1 MAFIASNYGM
11 VHGISKAWAPEM
23 KNAKLETLGYFR
35 NMWFWTWKLSTW
47 VREWVKSSKAQHIL
61 WVIHILAVSS
71 GASASWMDPEPR
83 FQHENLLGSRLSD
96 HGPLWYG
103 HDPHAGLC
111 SMAVTSDGSSESNGA
126 GMTNKV
132 MGCIPMYN
140 LSLLNRFSF
149 WKTQTQ
155 WIFSFPKRCNVP
167 ESSSRSPSGI
177 EFPEDMPENGFLD
190 FMEWTTR
197 LFWTFDS
204 RWQQKTGE
212 IFFGVQPEDPTNRNW
227 KKRPSYKDS
236 FMGVNINI
244 NINIIINLNI
254 IYYNININII

>member
-1 MAFIASNYGM
+1 MAIEIVSFPLKNGDFPEFFVSLPEGKCAMAFIASNYGM

-35 NMWFWTWKLSTW
+35 NMWFWTWKWSTW
-47 VREWVKSSKAQHIL
+47 VRE

-71 GASASWMDPEPR
+71 GAGASWMDPEPR
-83 FQHENLLGSRLSD
+83 FQHENLLGSGLSD

-126 GMTNKV
+126 GLMTNKV

-167 ESSSRSPSGI
+167 IAVVPIAVLGMKI
-177 EFPEDMPENGFLD
+177 PEDMPENGFLH

-212 IFFGVQPEDPTNRNW
+212 RFFLGYNRRIPRIVTG
-227 KKRPSYKDS
+227 KKDLVTKTHSWEL
-236 FMGVNINI
+236 I
-244 NINIIINLNI
+244 
-254 IYYNININII
+254 